1 MIGVRRIS
9 KQNPKRSHKQQVMQ
23 TLMGPAK
30 ELDPERNEF
39 QIKTALRISEI
50 YRQNLTKGL
59 QGDSSLSLGLKL
71 TPFR

>member
-1 MIGVRRIS
+1 MIGVQRGF
-9 KQNPKRSHKQQVMQ
+9 KQNTKRSHKQQVMQ
-23 TLMGPAK
+23 KLMGPAK
-30 ELDPERNEF
+30 ELDPGRNEL

-50 YRQNLTKGL
+50 YGQNLTKGL

>member
-1 MIGVRRIS
+1 MIAVQRGFN
-9 KQNPKRSHKQQVMQ
+9 QNPKRSHKQQFVQ
-23 TLMGPAK
+23 TLKGPAK
-30 ELDPERNEF
+30 ELDPGRNEL